1 MSSNIKKQSVN
12 VNTASSVSAHK
23 KPAAPLE
30 APPRYHPPP
39 QPIKQPPHQPVYP
52 TTTNTSVSGQIIPQ
66 QHSSSQDVAKHGV
79 AVVGDSGHRF
89 QTVAE
94 IDRYVVFVYF
104 VLFYLN

>member
-1 MSSNIKKQSVN
+1 MSNNIKKQSVN

-39 QPIKQPPHQPVYP
+39 QPIKQAPPHQPVYP
-52 TTTNTSVSGQIIPQ
+52 TSVTAPAVS
-66 QHSSSQDVAKHGV
+66 QHPSSQDAAKH
-79 AVVGDSGHRF
+79 AVVIGDSGHRF

-94 IDRYVVFVYF
+94 IDRYVGFVCYF
-104 VLFYLN
+104 IAEQL